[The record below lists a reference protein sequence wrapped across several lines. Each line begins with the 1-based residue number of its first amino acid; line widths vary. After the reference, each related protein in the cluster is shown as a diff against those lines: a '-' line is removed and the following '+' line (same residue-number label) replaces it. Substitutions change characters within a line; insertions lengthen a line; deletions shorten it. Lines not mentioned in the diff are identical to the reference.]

1 MEGVITA
8 WGRILQGYRPNLSIE
23 ITREC
28 PLRCPGCYAYGDEH
42 LGGAVTLRQLADFK
56 GDALVEGILEAV
68 RKYRPIHLSLVGG
81 EPLVRFREL
90 DMLLPRLAAMG
101 IYTQVVTSAVRPIP
115 EAWASIPR
123 LQICVSIDGLPAEHD
138 ARRKPATYD
147 RILKHIKGHQIT
159 VHSTVTRQIAER
171 PGYLEEFL
179 RFWQNNADTRLI
191 WVSLYTPQVGEE
203 SAEKLTP
210 AARAAVIAELRRLTP
225 QFSKVQLPDGLL
237 KVYADP
243 PADPSDCIFAKTTQ
257 CLSAD
262 LQTTIAPC
270 QFGGTPDCENCGC
283 MASGALGAVGRHRLP
298 GGLRVGTIFEAS
310 LKVGRTV
317 AAVAGR

>member
-1 MEGVITA
+1 MDGVITA

-42 LGGAVTLRQLADFK
+42 LGGGVTLRQLADFK
-56 GDALVEGILEAV
+56 GDALVQGILDAV
-68 RKYRPIHLSLVGG
+68 RRYRPVHLSLVGG

-90 DMLLPRLAAMG
+90 DVLLPQLAAQG
-101 IYTQVVTSAVRPIP
+101 IHTQVVTSAVRPIP
-115 EAWASIPR
+115 VAWASIPR
-123 LQICVSIDGLPAEHD
+123 LQVCVSIDGLPAEHD
-138 ARRKPATYD
+138 VRRAPATYD
-147 RILKHIKGHQIT
+147 RVLEHIAGHQIT
-159 VHSTVTRQIAER
+159 VHATVTRQIAER
-171 PGYLEEFL
+171 DGYLEAFFDL
-179 RFWQNNADTRLI
+179 WQANPDTRLI

-210 AARAAVIAELRRLTP
+210 EARARVIADLRRLAP
-225 QFSKVQLPDGLL
+225 RYSKVQLPDGLL

-243 PADPSDCIFAKTTQ
+243 PAQPADCIFAQTTL

-298 GGLRVGTIFEAS
+298 GGLQVGTIFDAS
-310 LKVGRTV
+310 LRVGRTV